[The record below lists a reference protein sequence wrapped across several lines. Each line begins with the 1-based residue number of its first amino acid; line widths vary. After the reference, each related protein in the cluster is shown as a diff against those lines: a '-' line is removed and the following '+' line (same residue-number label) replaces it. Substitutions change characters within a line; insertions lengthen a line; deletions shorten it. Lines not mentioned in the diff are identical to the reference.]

1 MKVLTWLVYI
11 ILMMAFVL
19 GSLGL
24 CRKVIKKH
32 KVNRWIIGFSAPLVL
47 IIPKILFDNINPIVW
62 TILVAI
68 FIVLY
73 LLFFE
78 INREISESKGIK
90 ATMDIRKTR

>member
-1 MKVLTWLVYI
+1 MKVLTWLLYI

-24 CRKVIKKH
+24 CRKIIKKH

-62 TILVAI
+62 TI

-78 INREISESKGIK
+78 INREISETKGIK